1 VAYPQEDLLT
11 FCSLY
16 RSPLVSVREYTCRAG
31 RGGPAREEY
40 SGIDNIVLMRHG
52 AFCKHLG
59 RQVVTAGVNQAM
71 FFAKG
76 SSYRVSHPADCGD
89 RGTTLDPAPE
99 VLREIMS
106 EFDPAAQD
114 RPDCSFPFFTS
125 PVPKALFWKH
135 HRFLRRLESSP
146 TERLDSLWVET
157 EVLRIVADIVG
168 AAYERRESGR
178 VRTRRSTQADHA
190 ERAEAA
196 KVYLA
201 SRLGERIT
209 LANIARA
216 VHLSP
221 FHLTRV
227 FREQVGMPMH
237 RYLTQLRL
245 RGALEHLAE
254 GQDDLTA
261 LALKLGFSSHSH
273 FTDAFRREFGS
284 APSSIRVARHI

>member
-1 VAYPQEDLLT
+1 V
-11 FCSLY
+11 
-16 RSPLVSVREYTCRAG
+16 
-31 RGGPAREEY
+31 EEY

-59 RQVVTAGVNQAM
+59 RQVVTADVNQAM

-76 SSYRVSHPADCGD
+76 STYRVSHPGDCGD

-99 VLREIMS
+99 VLRDITS
-106 EFDPAAQD
+106 DFDPAAQD
-114 RPDCSFPFFTS
+114 RSDCSLPFFTS
-125 PVPKALFWKH
+125 PVPKALFWNH
-135 HRFLRRLESSP
+135 HRFLRCLELSP
-146 TERLDSLWVET
+146 PERLDSLWAESAA
-157 EVLRIVADIVG
+157 LQIVAGIIG
-168 AAYERRESGR
+168 AAYERRR
-178 VRTRRSTQADHA
+178 ARLRTRRSTQADHA

-196 KVYLA
+196 KAYLA
-201 SRLGERIT
+201 SRLGGRIT

-227 FREQVGMPMH
+227 FREQVGMPLH

-245 RGALEHLAE
+245 RAALEHLAN

-273 FTDAFRREFGS
+273 FTDAFRREFGNT
-284 APSSIRVARHI
+284 PSSIRVARHI